1 MQAISD
7 PKTSYLLEA
16 GLDVLYAETKEWQGE
31 LELMTSELRFYT
43 NLLKSK
49 VIKLEKEKQWER
61 LLENMGKLS
70 QAVTSEL
77 EQDVR
82 SHEKE
87 LAQLLG
93 SKSSDDARYR
103 SRHTQLRKKVDQ
115 MREDIR
121 TEKMLMFR
129 FLEGKV

>member
-16 GLDVLYAETKEWQGE
+16 GLDVLHAESKEWKSE
-31 LELMTSELRFYT
+31 LEMMLSELRFYT
-43 NLLKSK
+43 SLLKSK
-49 VIKLEKEKQWER
+49 IIKLEKEKQWER

-77 EQDVR
+77 QDDVR
-82 SHEKE
+82 AHEKE
-87 LAQLLG
+87 LAQLLT
-93 SKSSDDARYR
+93 SRSSDDAHYR
-103 SRHTQLRKKVDQ
+103 KRHKELKKKVDQ
-115 MREDIR
+115 LREDVR

-129 FLEGKV
+129 FLEGKF